1 MVTKVMVLLMVIV
14 NPASVHLLYMD
25 IVTVVIVA
33 MVMRRIMS
41 MTTKLM
47 TMTTS
52 FPNVNPER

>member
-1 MVTKVMVLLMVIV
+1 MVLLMVIV
-14 NPASVHLLYMD
+14 NPASVHLLYID

-41 MTTKLM
+41 ITTKLM